1 MNNIPR
7 QMLCDLIEKE
17 GIELCNNQKRCKAL
31 LSDLCGEYRKEI
43 SALVGALKE
52 RVVDELQKL
61 PQNVPFEVSLGQL
74 AKRMQDNL
82 AIAEEAAIWAVES
95 WALALGV
102 ISSVELSNFWST
114 DTTSI
119 YNSNSE
125 VTQYSLSLTFT
136 SAGNKSWRYFINL
149 HEDEEDQPEL
159 FFSKNNRQQRQRFK
173 AALQKELGRTVNNAQ
188 IDLLLD
194 KWCRQIS
201 LGYRTIGL
209 KL

>member
-1 MNNIPR
+1 M
-7 QMLCDLIEKE
+7 
-17 GIELCNNQKRCKAL
+17 
-31 LSDLCGEYRKEI
+31 
-43 SALVGALKE
+43 
-52 RVVDELQKL
+52 DELQKL
-61 PQNVPFEVSLGQL
+61 PHNVPFEVSLGQL

-114 DTTSI
+114 DTTLI

-125 VTQYSLSLTFT
+125 VTQYSLSLTFN
-136 SAGNKSWRYFINL
+136 SAGNKSWQYSINL
-149 HEDEEDQPEL
+149 TEEEEDRPEL
-159 FFSKNNRQQRQRFK
+159 FFSKDNRQQRQRFK
-173 AALQKELGRTVNNAQ
+173 AALQKELGITVNNAQ

-194 KWCRQIS
+194 KWCQQIS
-201 LGYRTIGL
+201 LGYRTLDL

>member
-1 MNNIPR
+1 
-7 QMLCDLIEKE
+7 MLCDLIEKE
-17 GIELCNNQKRCKAL
+17 GIELCNDTQRCKAL

-52 RVVDELQKL
+52 RVVDEMQKF
-61 PQNVPFEVSLGQL
+61 PHNIPFEVLLGQL

-102 ISSVELSNFWST
+102 ISSVELNNSWST

-119 YNSNSE
+119 YSFNSE
-125 VTQYSLSLTFT
+125 VTQYSLALTFT
-136 SAGNKSWRYFINL
+136 SAGNKSWQYSVDL
-149 HEDEEDQPEL
+149 TEDEEDRPEL
-159 FFSKNNRQQRQRFK
+159 FFSKDNRRQRFK
-173 AALQKELGRTVNNAQ
+173 TALQKELGRTVSNAQ

-201 LGYRTIGL
+201 LGYRTTYL